1 MIQSSLVHFMQQE
14 FHQLS
19 RKLTYITIA
28 VVCAWALLAWWLGV
42 EVKGNMA
49 TGIGAIFIVLAAFTL
64 KIPYM
69 TYWYMLKKYKNEPE
83 KRSALGPNWQ
93 DFRDSAMRRRLN

>member
-1 MIQSSLVHFMQQE
+1 MIQSNLSYFMQQE

-19 RKLTYITIA
+19 RKLTYVTIA
-28 VVCAWALLAWWLGV
+28 VVCALAMLCWWLGV

-49 TGIGAIFIVLAAFTL
+49 TGIGAIFIILAAFTL
-64 KIPYM
+64 QIPYM
-69 TYWYMLKKYKNEPE
+69 TYRYMLKKYKNEPE

-93 DFRDSAMRRRLN
+93 DFRDSAMRRRLS